1 MPIRPKTRPTA
12 GGLLLG
18 ALLTNFSPALV
29 PPVAAAEPAAEP
41 MEQPNLSDHLP
52 ILYDINEIDNPNQI
66 DRPDELAG
74 AQDSP
79 HNLSA
84 DELSRELSNPNSP
97 LASLTFKQ
105 VYTSYK
111 GDLPGAGDQSSNM
124 TLFQPVFP
132 FPLTDDG
139 TINLFVRPAIPYFWE
154 QPVFDASQNRFR
166 SVSGFGDIGFDV
178 ALGRSYDSGLVMVG
192 GVQGTLPTGADRLSG
207 DQYRLGPEFLVAKLG
222 EKGYW
227 AVFPAHQWDVSG
239 GDTGYSTSQLELFAG
254 LYLP

>member
-111 GDLPGAGDQSSNM
+111 GDLPGAGDQSSSM
-124 TLFQPVFP
+124 TLFQPVF
-132 FPLTDDG
+132 
-139 TINLFVRPAIPYFWE
+139 
-154 QPVFDASQNRFR
+154 
-166 SVSGFGDIGFDV
+166 
-178 ALGRSYDSGLVMVG
+178 
-192 GVQGTLPTGADRLSG
+192 
-207 DQYRLGPEFLVAKLG
+207 
-222 EKGYW
+222 
-227 AVFPAHQWDVSG
+227 
-239 GDTGYSTSQLELFAG
+239 
-254 LYLP
+254 

>member
-1 MPIRPKTRPTA
+1 MTTSENTDLPTRPKTRPTA

-29 PPVAAAEPAAEP
+29 PPVAAAEP

-52 ILYDINEIDNPNQI
+52 IPYDIHEIDNPNQI

-132 FPLTDDG
+132 FPLTDD
-139 TINLFVRPAIPYFWE
+139 R
-154 QPVFDASQNRFR
+154 
-166 SVSGFGDIGFDV
+166 
-178 ALGRSYDSGLVMVG
+178 
-192 GVQGTLPTGADRLSG
+192 
-207 DQYRLGPEFLVAKLG
+207 
-222 EKGYW
+222 
-227 AVFPAHQWDVSG
+227 
-239 GDTGYSTSQLELFAG
+239 
-254 LYLP
+254 